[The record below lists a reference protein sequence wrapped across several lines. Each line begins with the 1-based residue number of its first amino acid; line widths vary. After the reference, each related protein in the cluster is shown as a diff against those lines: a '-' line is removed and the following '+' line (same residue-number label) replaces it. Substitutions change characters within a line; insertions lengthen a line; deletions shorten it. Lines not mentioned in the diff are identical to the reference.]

1 MKSATPFRGKPQS
14 LLIFLVT
21 FLTASHAQ
29 HEIIVGTLADTF
41 HQIETA
47 VVVQLLRD
55 LGHSVSTVGFPND
68 EGGTMP
74 HDEIFALF
82 FDGSIDLLPSVWLPD
97 GHDFYVSDKQLGVD
111 YDILGTTSEEGS
123 FYWAVSPAAA
133 AAGVTSMNDLVNPPA
148 DFDRVIRVPD
158 STTGLAMA
166 SVQIAG
172 EINDSPGSTAN
183 LEISAGF
190 DDEMAFLESHMSD
203 AGNTSMFAVGYWN
216 PWWGN
221 AVYED
226 LVRLDYGSF
235 GDPFGRVNRGVTLV
249 RPAALSRL
257 PSSTQAAISRLF
269 VGNAAIVAGDLAVG
283 YVKNETAFEAAAAW
297 MASTESGGGAYWV
310 GILES
315 DNVGASSGNKD
326 DGDDADE
333 ALIVRGTVFGV
344 LVFFL
349 LVGLFACI
357 YRYRDSRRN
366 FAAKTENPVISDEA
380 RFTGFS
386 TGFSEV
392 GVAVRNP
399 VGKGQ
404 AFRGEG
410 V

>member
-1 MKSATPFRGKPQS
+1 
-14 LLIFLVT
+14 
-21 FLTASHAQ
+21 
-29 HEIIVGTLADTF
+29 
-41 HQIETA
+41 
-47 VVVQLLRD
+47 
-55 LGHSVSTVGFPND
+55 
-68 EGGTMP
+68 
-74 HDEIFALF
+74 
-82 FDGSIDLLPSVWLPD
+82 
-97 GHDFYVSDKQLGVD
+97 
-111 YDILGTTSEEGS
+111 
-123 FYWAVSPAAA
+123 
-133 AAGVTSMNDLVNPPA
+133 MNDLVNPPA

-315 DNVGASSGNKD
+315 DNVGASS
-326 DGDDADE
+326 AHP
-333 ALIVRGTVFGV
+333 
-344 LVFFL
+344 
-349 LVGLFACI
+349 LFH
-357 YRYRDSRRN
+357 
-366 FAAKTENPVISDEA
+366 F
-380 RFTGFS
+380 
-386 TGFSEV
+386 
-392 GVAVRNP
+392 
-399 VGKGQ
+399 
-404 AFRGEG
+404 
-410 V
+410 